1 MREGADVEAPLALAA
16 LNSGKSGGTWASL
29 LAGRGFGL
37 KVEKD

>member
-16 LNSGKSGGTWASL
+16 FNSGNSCGSL

-37 KVEKD
+37 KVEKDCE